1 MSAQLFSNNIRRVRK
16 LLHLTPEQL
25 AKKCNCSAQHIYT
38 LERGTQELSEL
49 WILKLTRAFNCD
61 KHYLFDDFTDIDFL
75 NRNSANITYTNS
87 IINSNQSNCTN
98 YNNIQKQDN
107 TIININY
114 YQNIMDLSKNQNA
127 IKLDCPVNT
136 LSSLINN
143 QQIQDYSKLV
153 ICKDNNET
161 YIVDT
166 ANTIP
171 TDKPQLCI
179 IENKIDINNTTC
191 FPAMVRR
198 DVLTN
203 KLIMSIAGQPE
214 MELLKTCSIIG
225 VVLCKTL

>member
-1 MSAQLFSNNIRRVRK
+1 MKNFLVYVREK
-16 LLHLTPEQL
+16 YKMTKDDIANLLGVSRMNVYNLEKRDDIPYKYYQKIQHLLSPEEQIEVL
-25 AKKCNCSAQHIYT
+25 N
-38 LERGTQELSEL
+38 
-49 WILKLTRAFNCD
+49 
-61 KHYLFDDFTDIDFL
+61 KHYKSTI
-75 NRNSANITYTNS
+75 AYQNS
-87 IINSNQSNCTN
+87 IINTNQINCTN

-136 LSSLINN
+136 LSSLVNN

-161 YIVDT
+161 YIIDT

-171 TDKPQLCI
+171 TDRPQLCI

-191 FPAMVRR
+191 FSAMVRR

-225 VVLCKTL
+225 IVLCKTL